1 MVTSTMEIHIMF
13 DVGTDEGAHDD
24 PLVFSKIMGRHLFKN
39 FDEALALVL
48 PDGGPIFDQEVVHII
63 L

>member
-1 MVTSTMEIHIMF
+1 MF